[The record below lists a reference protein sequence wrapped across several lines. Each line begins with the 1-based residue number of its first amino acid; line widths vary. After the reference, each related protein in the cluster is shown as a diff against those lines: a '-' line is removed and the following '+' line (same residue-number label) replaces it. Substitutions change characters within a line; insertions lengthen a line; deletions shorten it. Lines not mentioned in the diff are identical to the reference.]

1 MASAPHTK
9 SHPFLLWVYPEGLSA
24 GCLPRSL
31 GSSAF
36 RSFPVSVPTTA
47 ARPPSFLSSS
57 CVALQVSP
65 LVACIPPCKRRT
77 VQGPVAQ
84 STASRVRSGPEWR
97 TCVDRQLWSAPQC
110 PPLGGHQVHPGF
122 LVPLRTPKQET
133 TSTPSPFTLSLKL
146 STQSPLLSFQP
157 SLPIPKNP
165 QAGSDSVSSHL
176 CISHQSCPTL

>member
-24 GCLPRSL
+24 HCLPRSL

-36 RSFPVSVPTTA
+36 RSFPVSVSTTA

-57 CVALQVSP
+57 CVELQVSP
-65 LVACIPPCKRRT
+65 LVACIPLCKRRT

-97 TCVDRQLWSAPQC
+97 TCVDTQLWSAPQC
-110 PPLGGHQVHPGF
+110 PSLGAHQVHPAS
-122 LVPLRTPKQET
+122 LVPPRTLKQET
-133 TSTPSPFTLSLKL
+133 TSTPSPLPFPSSSQHRVLYCPS
-146 STQSPLLSFQP
+146 SHVSPFPRTP
-157 SLPIPKNP
+157 SLV
-165 QAGSDSVSSHL
+165 QTRSHHTFVL
-176 CISHQSCPTL
+176 VINRV

>member
-24 GCLPRSL
+24 HCLPRSL

-57 CVALQVSP
+57 CVVLQVSP
-65 LVACIPPCKRRT
+65 LVACIPLCKRRT

-97 TCVDRQLWSAPQC
+97 TCVDTQLWSASQC
-110 PPLGGHQVHPGF
+110 PSLGAHQVHPAS
-122 LVPLRTPKQET
+122 LVPRGHSSKRLHPH
-133 TSTPSPFTLSLKL
+133 
-146 STQSPLLSFQP
+146 PLLYPF
-157 SLPIPKNP
+157 P
-165 QAGSDSVSSHL
+165 QALNTEFFTVLPAMSPHSQEPPVWFRLGL
-176 CISHQSCPTL
+176 ITPLY